1 MSRKQSAEKR
11 TGRAFTLVELLVV
24 IAIIGVLVALL
35 LPAVQAAREAAR
47 RSQCANNLKQLGLG
61 LHNYHDT
68 YKTFPPMA
76 GGTTNPDTSWDPG
89 SWYSNGER
97 HSTFFFILPFM
108 EQKPLY
114 DQIQAGRPEGSMGQ
128 IRPQGPHSLRAY
140 SLYRVKIPGYLC
152 PSDTTA
158 DRGGWDTATAAISY
172 GVNCGDSSIGLDGT
186 WNPSIVGAQLNRG
199 VFGFRMGTTM
209 ADVRDGTSNTL
220 AFSENTTYSPS
231 AHGKVH
237 GHYVMISAG
246 SFRATPNVCM
256 QARGPNGTLI
266 GSLPPSHHRD
276 GEAWTSGY
284 PMISGFTTILPPNAP
299 SCANAQGEWQEG
311 IFSPDSYHPGGVNG
325 AMCDGSVRFFSE
337 TINAGNLAA
346 PMPRMTSNGVSPYG
360 VWGAL
365 GTKASGESVSNP

>member
-1 MSRKQSAEKR
+1 MARNQSLDRR

-61 LHNYHDT
+61 IHNYHDT

-97 HSTFFFILPFM
+97 HSTFYYILPFM

-114 DQIQAGRPEGSMGQ
+114 DQIQTGAVEGSMGVV
-128 IRPQGPHSLRAY
+128 RPQGPHSLRPY
-140 SLYRVKIPGYLC
+140 SAYRVKIPGYLC
-152 PSDTTA
+152 PSDGLA

-172 GVNCGDSSIGLDGT
+172 AVNCGDSMRNLDSTGGD
-186 WNPSIVGAQLNRG
+186 IVGGQINRG
-199 VFGFRMGTTM
+199 VFAFRRGTTM
-209 ADVRDGTSNTL
+209 GEILDGTSNTL
-220 AFSENTTYSPS
+220 AFSENVTYSPS
-231 AHGKVH
+231 YHTKVH
-237 GHYVMISAG
+237 GFYVLLARDTL
-246 SFRATPNVCM
+246 RASPITCM
-256 QARGPNGTLI
+256 QAKGPNGTLV
-266 GSLPPSHHRD
+266 GTYPTTHYRD

-284 PMISGFTTILPPNAP
+284 PMICGFTTILPPNAP
-299 SCANAQGEWQEG
+299 SCAVDAGEWNQG
-311 IFSPDSYHPGGVNG
+311 IFSADSFHPGGVNG

-337 TINAGNLAA
+337 NINTGNLSLA
-346 PMPRMTSNGVSPYG
+346 MPHQGNNGPSPYG

-365 GTKASGESVSNP
+365 GSKAGGESVSNQ